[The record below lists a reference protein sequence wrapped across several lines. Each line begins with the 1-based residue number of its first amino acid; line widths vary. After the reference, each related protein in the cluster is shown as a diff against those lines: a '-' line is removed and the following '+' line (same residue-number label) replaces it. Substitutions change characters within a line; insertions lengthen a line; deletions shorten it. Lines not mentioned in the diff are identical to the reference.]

1 MAPSDNIVRGS
12 AAIPMRKF
20 QGGGTMKLFLTW
32 LLGVPLLV
40 ISMVMAQSLLMQAE
54 QLEVRTRIGV
64 LCSGQ
69 GDADDVAPLVP
80 NQGYRIS
87 CDRLAVH

>member
-1 MAPSDNIVRGS
+1 MQS
-12 AAIPMRKF
+12 
-20 QGGGTMKLFLTW
+20 MKLFLTW

-40 ISMVMAQSLLMQAE
+40 ISMVTAQSLLVQAE
-54 QLEVRTRIGV
+54 QLEMRTRIGA

-69 GDADDVAPLVP
+69 GDADDMAPLIS